1 MHIVEVMCLILVS
14 VFAITVC
21 PWPQATYFLM
31 CLDNLSK
38 KRVNQLLSHIQL
50 FETQWT
56 IAH

>member
-1 MHIVEVMCLILVS
+1 MVEVMCLILVS